1 MEERASSLHIVPWVD
16 PLVDGRGVLV
26 RSAYVEQFWLPVLG
40 PSATFLLRRLG
51 TIAAQFPDGV
61 TLDREWLGSSL
72 GLGKGE
78 SRNAPLPRAIERC
91 IRFGVAKRVS
101 HDRLAVRRAV
111 GLLPQR
117 YVERLHPL
125 MKELHRDWLA
135 RSPQSV
141 VAFESV

>member
-1 MEERASSLHIVPWVD
+1 METRPASLRLVPWVD
-16 PLVDGRGVLV
+16 PVVDGRGIPVTSL
-26 RSAYVEQFWLPVLG
+26 YVEQFWLPVLG
-40 PSATFLLRRLG
+40 PSATLLLRRLG
-51 TIAAQFPDGV
+51 SIASQFPDGV

-91 IRFGVAKRVS
+91 VRFGVAKRLTG
-101 HDRLAVRRAV
+101 DRLAVRRSV

-117 YVERLHPL
+117 HVDRLHPL
-125 MKELHRDWLA
+125 IRELHRDWLA

-141 VAFESV
+141 VALESV